1 MTLALLIPGVGM
13 GASPAAAPAGLVART
28 IAVLGRR
35 DTTFTVPGQRGTT
48 VSVLG
53 SRSTATVSVEGSLAV
68 AIRTDFD
75 VHRSEDV
82 NIDFDIDESI
92 VGWALRLSLISM
104 SGTELVYKTIGSG
117 ITITSGAA
125 GTGRGVFDSADL
137 DRTMTSYR
145 WSLARTDTGYKAVLA
160 YGLVNILPP
169 EALP

>member
-53 SRSTATVSVEGSLAV
+53 QRGTTVSVEGSLSM

-92 VGWALRLSLISM
+92 VGWSLRLSLISM

-137 DRTMTSYR
+137 DRTMNTYR
-145 WSLARTDTGYKAVLA
+145 WALSRTDTGYKAVLA